1 MLEKSVHDCKCLIL
15 FRNFFTLKNVA
26 ASSIPLLQSFA
37 LLSSQFL
44 WTKLLAMGLT
54 RRKVFDSYGKNVIAQ
69 YSCKTDF
76 SPSLLCVWPPCA
88 VHFAKPAAILD
99 NSCTLHTNCGKGCGQ
114 WIQQRTKPL
123 IFQ

>member
-15 FRNFFTLKNVA
+15 FRNFFALKNVA

-76 SPSLLCVWPPCA
+76 SPVYRVSGRLAPSISPNLPPSWITPALCTQTVEKD
-88 VHFAKPAAILD
+88 VGNGS
-99 NSCTLHTNCGKGCGQ
+99 NSALS
-114 WIQQRTKPL
+114 P
-123 IFQ
+123 